1 MDLGIHVAKTIK
13 IGNFELWITESM
25 VNAWLIGIVL
35 IIIAL
40 IIRKTI
46 LNPKK
51 IPSGVQN
58 VIEWIVELLDN
69 FTTST
74 MGEHGMKFSSF
85 YGGMFVFI
93 LLCNLSGLLIGP
105 KFDDGNFSIGFLR
118 PPTADAAVTFALAL
132 ITFFMIQG
140 YGIKSKGVL
149 KWAKG
154 LTEPMWPMTPL
165 NIIGELANPI
175 SLSFRL
181 FGNILGGTI
190 IMGLYYNL
198 PWPALIGLPTA
209 LHGYFDVF
217 AGVLQAF
224 IFVMLSMTFVSSA
237 MD

>member
-1 MDLGIHVAKTIK
+1 MDIGIHHVKTINLF
-13 IGNFELWITESM
+13 GFELWITESM
-25 VNAWLIGIVL
+25 VNVWLIGLVL
-35 IIIAL
+35 IAIAL
-40 IIRKTI
+40 VVRRVI
-46 LNPKK
+46 LRPKK
-51 IPSGVQN
+51 VPTGIQN

-69 FTTST
+69 FATST
-74 MGEHGMKFSSF
+74 MGVHGKKFSSF
-85 YGGMFVFI
+85 YGGMFLFI
-93 LLCNLSGLLIGP
+93 LISNLSGLLVGP
-105 KFDDGNFSIGFLR
+105 QFNDGKFTIGFLR
-118 PPTADAAVTFALAL
+118 PPTADVAVTFALAL

-140 YGIKSKGVL
+140 YGIKAKGVK

-190 IMGLYYNL
+190 IMTLYYEL
-198 PWPALIGLPTA
+198 PWYALIGVPSA